1 MKRKFT
7 CTIAVLIFGA
17 CAMLYYAV
25 WAQRNAAAFA
35 DDSQR
40 RSGFDA
46 AVLQNSLQMVE
57 DGRKIFRFDTFG
69 DRAFWGETLKLHQA
83 IEGAGLGGVGPGVSP
98 KTALA
103 VGLKVDVDARF
114 PAVWCS

>member
-1 MKRKFT
+1 MSPPRIRPHLIVT
-7 CTIAVLIFGA
+7 GTVLLIAGA
-17 CAMLYYAV
+17 LAISRSASV
-25 WAQRNAAAFA
+25 NAHNA
-35 DDSQR
+35 S
-40 RSGFDA
+40 
-46 AVLQNSLQMVE
+46 QNSVAQNAVNKVE
-57 DGRKIFRFDTFG
+57 QGEQIFRFDTFG
-69 DRAFWGETLKLHQA
+69 DQAFWGDTLKLHQA